1 MPRVHYFGPG
11 AAGLGVGPKRAG
23 GAGGLNRKPADGL
36 FRVLGGASGQD
47 YGRNMGNIRQTPENP
62 IISTIHFRGL
72 IGLLVVGPFA
82 TLLRLMVSWMSVP
95 YWMYF
100 VVAGA
105 LGLLCILASLIA
117 ARPALQVDPGR
128 VFRA

>member
-1 MPRVHYFGPG
+1 
-11 AAGLGVGPKRAG
+11 
-23 GAGGLNRKPADGL
+23 
-36 FRVLGGASGQD
+36 
-47 YGRNMGNIRQTPENP
+47 MGNFQQMPKNP
-62 IISTIHFRGL
+62 VISRIHFRGL